1 MVPVPSLILQ
11 AKGVFPVLL
20 TNPRVVTED
29 DIIDMAREAAGSI
42 DTIYLHW
49 TAGHYGQIF
58 DDYHFPSTETVPSMP
73 PAGRCWRKS
82 ATLGAAT
89 AAASGSRCAARTAP
103 A

>member
-58 DDYHFPSTETVPSMP
+58 DDYHFSIDGDGTIYPEVLSFYI
-73 PAGRCWRKS
+73 
-82 ATLGAAT
+82 
-89 AAASGSRCAARTAP
+89 
-103 A
+103 